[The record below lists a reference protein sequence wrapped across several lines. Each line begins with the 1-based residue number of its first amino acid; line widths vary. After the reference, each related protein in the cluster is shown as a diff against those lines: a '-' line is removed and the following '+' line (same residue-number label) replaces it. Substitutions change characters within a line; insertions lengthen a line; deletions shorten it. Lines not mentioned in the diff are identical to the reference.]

1 MFWVWYAGA
10 PHQPGQPGL
19 EPRHFL
25 KFTKWSFFQIAQ
37 KCNKNPLQ
45 KKVPPLARHFF
56 FGCVAPEYT
65 RLKVNQKLIL
75 LLNHVGILSKK
86 LIAAVKWKPCYLFF
100 HGTNFNGRIENTI
113 VFYMKLIAAEVKLCY
128 VFSVKPFSIVKSRR
142 PELLREIDCGFCIF
156 SREINFKSDQRRVEE
171 YPNFYMKLIAAEWST
186 YIAFVQIF
194 CCKY

>member
-1 MFWVWYAGA
+1 MK
-10 PHQPGQPGL
+10 L
-19 EPRHFL
+19 EFPIRIRISKPRIRNSIFETIL
-25 KFTKWSFFQIAQ
+25 DIWISIYGYLDFVIY
-37 KCNKNPLQ
+37 
-45 KKVPPLARHFF
+45 
-56 FGCVAPEYT
+56 EYT